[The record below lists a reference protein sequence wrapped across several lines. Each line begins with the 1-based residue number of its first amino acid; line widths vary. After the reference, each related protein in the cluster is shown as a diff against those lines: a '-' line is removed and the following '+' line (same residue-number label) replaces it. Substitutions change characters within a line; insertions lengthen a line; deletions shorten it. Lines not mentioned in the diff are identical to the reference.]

1 MSTTTPVQEHYDTSS
16 VFVAVI
22 GRPNV
27 GKSSLTNLLVG
38 EKVAIV
44 TSKPQTTRTRITG
57 VITRGPL
64 QYVLLDTPGVHKAHN
79 KLGKRM
85 DKTASDSIADV
96 DVSMMLFEPYGA
108 LNESEMALVE
118 ALHRSGP
125 AIAVINK
132 PDLVKEPAD
141 LETRKAELKALGVFD
156 EIYTISVRNK
166 EGSEELFDA
175 LSRYAVE
182 GPHYFDDDAYTDMPE
197 KELVAEVIREKALLF
212 MRDEIPHGIA
222 VVVERFKERPG
233 TDLIDIDVNIYCER
247 ESHKGMVIGKGG
259 AMLKKIASAARADCE
274 EFLGCRVNLQ
284 CWVKVKSDWRDNE
297 FLLNNFGFKQNPS
310 NR

>member
-1 MSTTTPVQEHYDTSS
+1 MKNAPLTEKKQDTSS
-16 VFVAVI
+16 VFVAVV

-27 GKSSLTNLLVG
+27 GKSSLTNRLVG

-57 VITRGPL
+57 VITRGL
-64 QYVLLDTPGVHKAHN
+64 RQYVLLDTPGVHKARN

-85 DKTASDSIADV
+85 DKTASDSMSDV
-96 DVSMMLFEPYGA
+96 DVTMMLFEPYGA
-108 LNESEMALVE
+108 LNESEQALVE
-118 ALHRSGP
+118 ALRGGGP

-132 PDLVKEPAD
+132 ADLVKEPAD
-141 LETRKAELKALGVFD
+141 LDARRAELAALGVFD
-156 EIYTISVRNK
+156 GIYTISVRRDENC
-166 EGSEELFDA
+166 ETLFDV
-175 LSRYAVE
+175 LGRYEVQ

-197 KELVAEVIREKALLF
+197 KELVAELIREKALLF

-222 VVVERFKERPG
+222 VIVERFKER
-233 TDLIDIDVNIYCER
+233 TDKDIVDIDVNIYCER

-259 AMLKKIASAARADCE
+259 AMIKKIASAARMDCE

-284 CWVKVKSDWRDNE
+284 CWVKVKTDWRDNE
-297 FLLNNFGFKQNPS
+297 FLLNSFGFKQS
-310 NR
+310 VQR

>member
-1 MSTTTPVQEHYDTSS
+1 MSNATPIQGHYDTSS

-64 QYVLLDTPGVHKAHN
+64 QYVLLDTPGVHKARN

-108 LNESEMALVE
+108 A
-118 ALHRSGP
+118 
-125 AIAVINK
+125 AV
-132 PDLVKEPAD
+132 
-141 LETRKAELKALGVFD
+141 
-156 EIYTISVRNK
+156 VRPLP
-166 EGSEELFDA
+166 SSIRRI
-175 LSRYAVE
+175 LSRSL
-182 GPHYFDDDAYTDMPE
+182 PTW
-197 KELVAEVIREKALLF
+197 
-212 MRDEIPHGIA
+212 
-222 VVVERFKERPG
+222 RPA
-233 TDLIDIDVNIYCER
+233 
-247 ESHKGMVIGKGG
+247 GK
-259 AMLKKIASAARADCE
+259 
-274 EFLGCRVNLQ
+274 N
-284 CWVKVKSDWRDNE
+284 
-297 FLLNNFGFKQNPS
+297 
-310 NR
+310 

>member
-1 MSTTTPVQEHYDTSS
+1 MSTTIPVQEHYDTSS

-96 DVSMMLFEPYGA
+96 DVSMMLFEPYG
-108 LNESEMALVE
+108 
-118 ALHRSGP
+118 
-125 AIAVINK
+125 
-132 PDLVKEPAD
+132 
-141 LETRKAELKALGVFD
+141 
-156 EIYTISVRNK
+156 EI
-166 EGSEELFDA
+166 G
-175 LSRYAVE
+175 
-182 GPHYFDDDAYTDMPE
+182 
-197 KELVAEVIREKALLF
+197 
-212 MRDEIPHGIA
+212 
-222 VVVERFKERPG
+222 
-233 TDLIDIDVNIYCER
+233 
-247 ESHKGMVIGKGG
+247 
-259 AMLKKIASAARADCE
+259 RAH
-274 EFLGCRVNLQ
+274 V
-284 CWVKVKSDWRDNE
+284 
-297 FLLNNFGFKQNPS
+297 
-310 NR
+310 